1 MPRKILHMDL
11 DAFFCSVEELSTPGL
26 RGIPFAVGG
35 SPDGRGVVTSCSYA
49 ARKLGIHSAMPMA
62 RAIRLCPTLVVV
74 HGHHRAYGVASR
86 QVMEK
91 LWDISGLVEVV
102 SIDEAFLDVSDL
114 PDSAESIARDL
125 QSRIMKELKL
135 PCSIGVASNKLVAKV
150 ANDFG
155 KKASRGS
162 TAPCAVTVVPP
173 GEEAAFL
180 APLPTEMLWGVGPKT
195 ASRLEELGIRT
206 VGDLAKW
213 PQEELSRRF
222 GEYGAYLHK
231 HALGIDDR
239 PVSPEHEGRKSVS
252 QETTFHR
259 DVRDDQLLAARVR
272 ELSAQVGRTLRR
284 KGLGGQVV
292 RIKLRWPDFT
302 TLTRQ
307 VRLSNPTDSGDEIAR
322 AALEL
327 LKKVRPSGKAVRL
340 VGVGVASLGEPIR
353 QLSLW
358 EEGSSQK
365 TRSLEAA
372 LDAIQERFG
381 EQVIQ
386 HGRLPRVKEEEG
398 QGPQTVCR
406 RPITGNLEGQLTA
419 LYQGRTIYF
428 CTEFCLE
435 AFRRDPDR
443 FYAAHSRKRG

>member
-74 HGHHRAYGVASR
+74 RGHHRAYGVASR

-91 LWDISGLVEVV
+91 LKDITGLVEVV
-102 SIDEAFLDVSDL
+102 SIDEAFLDVTDL
-114 PDSAESIARDL
+114 PESAESIARKL
-125 QSRIMKELKL
+125 QSRILKELKL

-150 ANDFG
+150 ANDVG
-155 KKASRGS
+155 KKASRGNM
-162 TAPCAVTVVPP
+162 APCAVTVVPP

-195 ASRLEELGIRT
+195 SARLEELGIHT
-206 VGDLAKW
+206 IGDVAGW
-213 PQEELSRRF
+213 PQEELSKRF
-222 GEYGAYLHK
+222 GEYGDYLHR
-231 HALGIDDR
+231 HALGIDTR
-239 PVSPEHEGRKSVS
+239 KVSPEHEGRKSVS

-259 DVRDDQLLAARVR
+259 DVRDDQVLATRVR

-307 VRLSNPTDSGDEIAR
+307 MRLENPTNSGEEIAR

-327 LKKVRPSGKAVRL
+327 LGRVRPSGKAVRL
-340 VGVGVASLGEPIR
+340 IGVGVASLGEPIR

-358 EEGSSQK
+358 EDGSQK

-386 HGRLPRVKEEEG
+386 RGRIPRVKEEPG
-398 QGPQTVCR
+398 KGPRTVCR
-406 RPITGNLEGQLTA
+406 RPITSSLESLPSA
-419 LYQGRTIYF
+419 SYQGRTIYF

-435 AFRRDPDR
+435 AFLRDPDR
-443 FYAAHSRKRG
+443 FYQAHSRKRR